1 MCFNSCL
8 SSLEEFGP
16 TYGITGSLE
25 TTGHQAADGGA
36 VVCTADTPTNIQK
49 QAWDQMLQKHDGVD
63 SATDDDQE
71 EQRMRPS
78 SSVTS
83 LPPPPSFL
91 LEGDEYVDDDDAASY
106 QDILD
111 GYHSEDNIDDSDL
124 PDEPETCTISQRQ
137 ISSVVFSKTRNYG
150 AFKGCTIS
158 YFVYCWY
165 QRVCIHSSFIL
176 ILCCCV
182 F

>member
-1 MCFNSCL
+1 M
-8 SSLEEFGP
+8 
-16 TYGITGSLE
+16 
-25 TTGHQAADGGA
+25 
-36 VVCTADTPTNIQK
+36 CTADTPTSIQK

-71 EQRMRPS
+71 EQRVRPS

-91 LEGDEYVDDDDAASY
+91 LEGDGDVDDEDDDNDDAASY

-124 PDEPETCTISQRQ
+124 PDERETGTIS
-137 ISSVVFSKTRNYG
+137 
-150 AFKGCTIS
+150 
-158 YFVYCWY
+158 
-165 QRVCIHSSFIL
+165 
-176 ILCCCV
+176 
-182 F
+182 